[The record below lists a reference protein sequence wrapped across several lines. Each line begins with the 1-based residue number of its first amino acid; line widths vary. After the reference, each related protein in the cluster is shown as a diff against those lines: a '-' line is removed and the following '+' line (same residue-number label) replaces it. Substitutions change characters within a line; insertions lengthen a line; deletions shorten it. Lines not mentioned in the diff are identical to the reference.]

1 MGDPSRRR
9 TKKTDAIEFVDCCP
23 RATTVDAATAP
34 LQRPMTSRRVT
45 IIVASEHAGRHH
57 EVSVAQHQHITR
69 PDHGAMMRG
78 TAEFACGLSKRT
90 EVWL

>member
-1 MGDPSRRR
+1 
-9 TKKTDAIEFVDCCP
+9 
-23 RATTVDAATAP
+23 
-34 LQRPMTSRRVT
+34 MTSRRVT

-78 TAEFACGLSKRT
+78 TAESACGLSKRT